1 MPLATVLTDP
11 EWLRDDLE
19 RAARMYGQ
27 ATDRVLGTVRWY
39 SISSVLVA
47 PPLESLVRTGTA
59 MDPALEAVTLDMSAQ
74 GRVSAARS
82 AQPFTG
88 DLTELGTAMRTA
100 LAAAIDAIAAA
111 SGAKSPALWAI
122 AGDSISNRLL
132 WAGTAAG
139 DATWGTRLAEPLA
152 DAIGPPL
159 PRPRYTSVGTH
170 PVVRR
175 ASCCLIYEATGGP
188 KCVSCPNQ
196 RPDERDRRLHEQ
208 LG

>member
-11 EWLRDDLE
+11 EWLRGDLG
-19 RAARMYGQ
+19 RAARMYGP

-47 PPLESLVRTGTA
+47 PSLDALVHTGTA
-59 MDPALEAVTLDMSAQ
+59 MDPALEAVTFDMSAQ
-74 GRVSAARS
+74 GRVANARS
-82 AQPFTG
+82 ARPFTG
-88 DLTELGTAMRTA
+88 DLTEFGTAMRAA
-100 LAAAIDAIAAA
+100 LAAAVDTIASV
-111 SGAKSPALWAI
+111 SGAKPPALWAI

-132 WAGTAAG
+132 WAGSAAG
-139 DATWGTRLAEPLA
+139 DAAWGTRLAQPLA
-152 DAIGPPL
+152 EAIGAPL
-159 PRPRYTSVGTH
+159 PRPRYTSVGQHTIL
-170 PVVRR
+170 RR

-196 RPDERDRRLHEQ
+196 RPEERDRRLHEQ